1 MQDMIKFHTKIN
13 PRQHYRSKRFGLEDI
28 PGPRM
33 FCLMTK
39 CVVSNGQKSNGQQI
53 ISEQWLEIIVLLE
66 HL

>member
-1 MQDMIKFHTKIN
+1 MQDMIKFDTKIN

-39 CVVSNGQKSNGQQI
+39 CVVSNGQKSNGQNI
-53 ISEQWLEIIVLLE
+53 GKNGNRSFRSSGWK
-66 HL
+66 